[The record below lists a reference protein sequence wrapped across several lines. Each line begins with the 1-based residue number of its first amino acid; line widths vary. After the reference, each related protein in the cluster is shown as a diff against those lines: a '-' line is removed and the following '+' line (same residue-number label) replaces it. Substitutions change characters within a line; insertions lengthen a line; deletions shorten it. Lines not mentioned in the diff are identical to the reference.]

1 MRIICSLVMSSAPAA
16 GLVLRVLDISRAHP
30 HCEIKRLV
38 YVRLPLEDPRSQ
50 EAGFCGVLN
59 MALYGMR
66 DAGQNFE
73 LTTTETL
80 TQAGIEQGIFTPCVY
95 KWKEKKA
102 CLFHHGDDFV
112 VAASRSGGDAVVEV
126 LRTKFIVKDRGT
138 LGPGHGDLKE
148 VTILNRLIRWC
159 GSWTVGGER
168 LEFEADPR
176 HVQILQAQLGLRPG
190 SRGIGT
196 PGLSEAVTDISEQAL
211 DDEQAALFR
220 SACMRLGYV
229 ALDRPEI
236 QFAAKECAR
245 GMSCPTQRHLSLLKR
260 AARFTLIAPRTI
272 WVWRRQAPVK
282 TLLLQCDTDWAGCKL
297 TRRSTSAVV
306 VLAGQHCV
314 LTASTTQ
321 IPIAL
326 SSGEAEF
333 YGVTRAAS
341 RAIGLVALYNDFGV
355 TVDARVAT
363 DSSAALGIAQ
373 RRGCGKVRHLETPT
387 LWVQRALKLGRFG
400 LVKIAGKINCADL
413 GTKHVDATTMRG
425 HLNRMDL
432 VLVESAHETA
442 LRAKV

>member
-1 MRIICSLVMSSAPAA
+1 M
-16 GLVLRVLDISRAHP
+16 
-30 HCEIKRLV
+30 
-38 YVRLPLEDPRSQ
+38 
-50 EAGFCGVLN
+50 
-59 MALYGMR
+59 
-66 DAGQNFE
+66 
-73 LTTTETL
+73 
-80 TQAGIEQGIFTPCVY
+80 
-95 KWKEKKA
+95 
-102 CLFHHGDDFV
+102 
-112 VAASRSGGDAVVEV
+112 
-126 LRTKFIVKDRGT
+126 
-138 LGPGHGDLKE
+138 
-148 VTILNRLIRWC
+148 
-159 GSWTVGGER
+159 GGER

-190 SRGIGT
+190 SRGIST

-321 IPIAL
+321 IPIVL

-400 LVKIAGKINCADL
+400 LVKIAGKVNCADL

-432 VLVESAHETA
+432 VLVESARETA
-442 LRAKV
+442 LWAKV